1 MNTTVIN
8 NEGKSSD
15 DHSEL
20 ILISKSELKALYRKL
35 KEYEDRLRGY
45 EHEHKRILAYFT
57 NKNYN

>member
-1 MNTTVIN
+1 MNSTVIN
-8 NEGKSSD
+8 NEGKSSE

-35 KEYEDRLRGY
+35 KEYEDRLREYEY
-45 EHEHKRILAYFT
+45 EHKKILAYFT